1 MQKFPDAVIRA
12 MHHAGTTATCM
23 PVAFDADGVSAVM
36 SEDNQHDATT
46 EQTDSDS
53 ANWESAVFLVLP
65 PDLEQ
70 KQLDRL
76 FPSDALFPVGVEADL
91 LELENA
97 TLIEIIVD
105 VDIGLKDKVSGRILF
120 VTGHMPAHYEAVQL
134 LAEQESIGLFIGD
147 MHCTL
152 LHQQRI
158 PLAEPHR
165 QVFREMLQEALRR
178 DALLRM
184 TTQYDPE
191 AAFAL
196 ATQGS

>member
-1 MQKFPDAVIRA
+1 
-12 MHHAGTTATCM
+12 
-23 PVAFDADGVSAVM
+23 M

>member
-1 MQKFPDAVIRA
+1 M
-12 MHHAGTTATCM
+12 
-23 PVAFDADGVSAVM
+23 
-36 SEDNQHDATT
+36 
-46 EQTDSDS
+46 
-53 ANWESAVFLVLP
+53 
-65 PDLEQ
+65 
-70 KQLDRL
+70 
-76 FPSDALFPVGVEADL
+76 
-91 LELENA
+91 
-97 TLIEIIVD
+97 
-105 VDIGLKDKVSGRILF
+105 SGRILF